1 MYLSFLLLSALVG
14 STIGCSCI
22 FPPSLSDS
30 FAQTPIIFIGRVIST
45 NVKQSNPFMGYADMT
60 MEVEEAFKGTVAGA
74 QITVRTNLQGAMC
87 GFGAIPVDARWQLW
101 LTESKS
107 ANICSRSTGDADRD
121 LDELRKLSANSL

>member
-1 MYLSFLLLSALVG
+1 LLA
-14 STIGCSCI
+14 
-22 FPPSLSDS
+22 DS
-30 FAQTPIIFIGRVIST
+30 FAQTPIIFIGRVIAT

-101 LTESKS
+101 LTEKNNSQPINQNRFHFK
-107 ANICSRSTGDADRD
+107 RT
-121 LDELRKLSANSL
+121 LSHIHLIR